1 MTRKEVETI
10 GMMKSKGAERGQVP
24 RGVCDERKEVIV
36 ALFVVLMGNKS
47 TFRISHGGSAG

>member
-10 GMMKSKGAERGQVP
+10 GMMKSKGTERGQVP